1 MFFDEIIHFLLSLT
15 AGIAVGYLTGNYYA
29 VLFAILFG
37 FFIDLVDH
45 SIDYLIYTKGKK
57 FNINYFLSGKYF
69 DDSGKVYL
77 IFHGF
82 EYAIILFILALVF
95 KEFAWIFL
103 SIGVSLFLHLVYDTI
118 SNKPVWPTYFILYRA
133 CHGFNHKDFKFPKC
147 KDLK

>member
-15 AGIAVGYLTGNYYA
+15 AGITVGYLTGNYYA
-29 VLFAILFG
+29 ILLAMLSG
-37 FFIDLVDH
+37 FFIDLIDH

-57 FNINYFLSGKYF
+57 FDIKFFLSGKYF

-82 EYAIILFILALVF
+82 EYAIILFILALIF

-103 SIGVSLFLHLVYDTI
+103 SAGTSLFLHLVYDTI
-118 SNKPVWPTYFILYRA
+118 SNKPVWPTYFILYRSFYN
-133 CHGFNHKDFKFPKC
+133 FNHDNFKFSKC
-147 KDLK
+147 EDKK